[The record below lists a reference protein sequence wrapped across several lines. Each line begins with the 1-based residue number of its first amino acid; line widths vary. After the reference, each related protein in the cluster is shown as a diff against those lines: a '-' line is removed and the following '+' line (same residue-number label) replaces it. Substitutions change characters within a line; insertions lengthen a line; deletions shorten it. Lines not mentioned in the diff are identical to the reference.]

1 MNNLSVFG
9 NSSRTNNGQ
18 ESINAKLKR
27 RIGLHPNFWTFLSS
41 LKSFTISCQRDYERL
56 ERGSRISRAKKRETL
71 DRSSVIKRATELL
84 NENEV
89 TLIQFLSMV
98 SGDIDQFFDE
108 DNMFHD
114 APSAE
119 TTVLHINEFDSS
131 PNSTQENAV
140 SEISTCLPSH
150 DGYTKMM
157 NLLEQDQEI
166 ISIFNTGSESTRLK
180 CYNSPFGAFND
191 MDFTTFVM
199 HKAIHSGHVNGF
211 DDLDE
216 AEAKSDPKRTD
227 CLHHENQ
234 KMWI

>member
-1 MNNLSVFG
+1 
-9 NSSRTNNGQ
+9 
-18 ESINAKLKR
+18 
-27 RIGLHPNFWTFLSS
+27 
-41 LKSFTISCQRDYERL
+41 
-56 ERGSRISRAKKRETL
+56 
-71 DRSSVIKRATELL
+71 
-84 NENEV
+84 
-89 TLIQFLSMV
+89 
-98 SGDIDQFFDE
+98 
-108 DNMFHD
+108 
-114 APSAE
+114 
-119 TTVLHINEFDSS
+119 
-131 PNSTQENAV
+131 
-140 SEISTCLPSH
+140 
-150 DGYTKMM
+150 M